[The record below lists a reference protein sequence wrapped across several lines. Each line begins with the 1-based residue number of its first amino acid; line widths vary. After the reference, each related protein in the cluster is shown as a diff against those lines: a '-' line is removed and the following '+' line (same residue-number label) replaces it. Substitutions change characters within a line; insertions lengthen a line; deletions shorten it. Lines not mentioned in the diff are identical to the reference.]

1 MAGKNFDISKFAST
15 IKPVP
20 DSDTAWI
27 ALGDIYLNPKNF
39 YPKPDQ
45 KALEDLA
52 ESIDANGILEPPTV
66 VRDGE
71 QFRLISGHSRIEA
84 VHLLEMKAPEDPR
97 WRKVLCRILPP
108 MTEDQELTAVIEAN
122 RQRVKPNWI
131 LAEEADRLTKAYIRR
146 KEAGEELPGR
156 TRDRVAEALQVNKTK
171 LANLSAIKNG
181 LKVPGI
187 IDAWKQQ
194 RIPEA
199 AALEIARMDLN
210 TQYRLLDWMI
220 DKGRSYTINEVRMF
234 RTVWGFCREKCPETA
249 SFCSN
254 AERMYN
260 VCYRGGAWNCSG
272 CYKSC
277 LKTDSCRAVCQYA
290 RKEESSKAGIAPPP
304 KKTPLNPAAKDP
316 RLDYNTQVPTFCK
329 RVRELRE
336 KTGLSRKEFA
346 ESIGEYPGTYSAW
359 ENASM
364 GGSGSIPKLALCLGT
379 TTDYLFGL
387 TDDPNPPSGKPD
399 GQLMI
404 CGWVPGGT
412 NPREPCYAAAILD
425 FGGGQPVLRKIVY
438 WDGAAWRFRPN
449 GETMSLLPV
458 VWMALPAYSKEGSND
473 TQ

>member
-1 MAGKNFDISKFAST
+1 MAGKNFDISTFAST

-39 YPKPDQ
+39 YPKPDP

-97 WRKVLCRILPP
+97 WSKVLCRILPP

-187 IDAWKQQ
+187 IEAWKQQ
-194 RIPEA
+194 SIPEA

-220 DKGRSYTINEVRMF
+220 EKGRSYTINEVRMF
-234 RTVWGFCREKCPETA
+234 RTVWSFCREKCPETA

-260 VCYRGGAWNCSG
+260 ACYRHGEWNCAG
-272 CYKSC
+272 CCKSC
-277 LKTDSCRAVCQYA
+277 LKADSCTAVCQYV
-290 RKEESSKAGIAPPP
+290 KKAEPEPEI
-304 KKTPLNPAAKDP
+304 KKNPAAKDP
-316 RLDYNTQVPTFCK
+316 RLAGDTMVSAFCS
-329 RVRELRE
+329 RVKDLRVQ
-336 KTGLSRKEFA
+336 TGLSRKEFA

-364 GGSGSIPKLALCLGT
+364 AGSCSIPKLALCLGT
-379 TTDYLFGL
+379 TTDYLYGL
-387 TDDPNPPSGKPD
+387 TDDPNPPASMPE
-399 GQLMI
+399 GQLAI
-404 CGWVPGGT
+404 CGWMPGGT
-412 NPREPCYAAAILD
+412 NPGPEPGWCVGMMPLAGMEPTPRSLW
-425 FGGGQPVLRKIVY
+425 
-438 WDGAAWRFRPN
+438 WDGTEWLFQPDGVDIRLQP
-449 GETMSLLPV
+449 L
-458 VWMALPAYSKEGSND
+458 VWMRLPEYEGGNE
-473 TQ
+473 

>member
-1 MAGKNFDISKFAST
+1 MTGKNFDISRFAST

-39 YPKPDQ
+39 YPKPDP

-84 VHLLEMKAPEDPR
+84 VHILQMKAPEDPR
-97 WRKVLCRILPP
+97 WSKVLCRILPP

-122 RQRVKPNWI
+122 RQRVKPSWI
-131 LAEEADRLTKAYIRR
+131 LAEEADRLTKTYIKR

-156 TRDRVAEALQVNKTK
+156 IRDRVAEAMQVNKTK

-187 IDAWKQQ
+187 IEAWKQQ

-199 AALEIARMDLN
+199 AALEIARMDLD

-220 DKGRSYTINEVRMF
+220 DKGRSYTIGEVKLFAR
-234 RTVWGFCREKCPETA
+234 VWAFCEKKCPETA
-249 SFCSN
+249 GFCPN
-254 AERMYN
+254 AEEIGQT
-260 VCYRGGAWNCSG
+260 CFWGGEWHCNG
-272 CYKSC
+272 CCKRC
-277 LKTDSCRAVCQYA
+277 LHISTCPAVCQYA
-290 RKEESSKAGIAPPP
+290 KKAEPEPEI
-304 KKTPLNPAAKDP
+304 KKNPAAKDP
-316 RLDYNTQVPTFCK
+316 RLNGDTMVSAFCS
-329 RVRELRE
+329 RVKELRLQ
-336 KTGLSRKEFA
+336 TGLSRKEFA
-346 ESIGEYPGTYSAW
+346 ESIGEYPNTYSAW

-364 GGSGSIPKLALCLGT
+364 AGSCSIPKLALCLGT

-387 TDDPNPPSGKPD
+387 TDDPKPPAAQPE
-399 GQLMI
+399 GQMVLA
-404 CGWVPGGT
+404 GWMPGGT
-412 NPREPCYAAAILD
+412 NPGAEPGWCLCLMSAYGDDPRPKAMWWNGHEWLFAPEGVSASLD
-425 FGGGQPVLRKIVY
+425 PVGWMRLPEHEKEE
-438 WDGAAWRFRPN
+438 A
-449 GETMSLLPV
+449 ETC
-458 VWMALPAYSKEGSND
+458 
-473 TQ
+473 

>member
-1 MAGKNFDISKFAST
+1 MSMAGKNFDISTFAST

-39 YPKPDQ
+39 YPKPDP

-97 WRKVLCRILPP
+97 WSKVLCRILPP

-187 IDAWKQQ
+187 IEAWKQQ
-194 RIPEA
+194 SIPEA

-220 DKGRSYTINEVRMF
+220 EKGRSYTINEVRMF
-234 RTVWGFCREKCPETA
+234 RTVWSFCREKCPETA

-260 VCYRGGAWNCSG
+260 ACYRHGEWNCAG
-272 CYKSC
+272 CCKSC
-277 LKTDSCRAVCQYA
+277 LKADSCTAVCQYV
-290 RKEESSKAGIAPPP
+290 KKAEPEPEI
-304 KKTPLNPAAKDP
+304 KKNPAAKDP
-316 RLDYNTQVPTFCK
+316 RLAGDTMVSAFCS
-329 RVRELRE
+329 RVKDLRVQ
-336 KTGLSRKEFA
+336 TGLSRKEFA

-364 GGSGSIPKLALCLGT
+364 AGSCSIPKLALCLGT
-379 TTDYLFGL
+379 TTDYLYGL
-387 TDDPNPPSGKPD
+387 TDDPNPPASMPE
-399 GQLMI
+399 GQLAI
-404 CGWVPGGT
+404 CGWMPGGT
-412 NPREPCYAAAILD
+412 NPGPEPGWCVGMMPLAGMEPTPRSLW
-425 FGGGQPVLRKIVY
+425 
-438 WDGAAWRFRPN
+438 WDGTEWLFQPDGVDIRLQP
-449 GETMSLLPV
+449 L
-458 VWMALPAYSKEGSND
+458 VWMRLPEYEGGNE
-473 TQ
+473 

>member
-1 MAGKNFDISKFAST
+1 MTGKNFDISKFAST

-39 YPKPDQ
+39 YPKPDP

-84 VHLLEMKAPEDPR
+84 VHLLQMKAPEDPR
-97 WRKVLCRILPP
+97 WNKVLSRILPP

-131 LAEEADRLTKAYIRR
+131 LAEEADRLTKAYTKR
-146 KEAGEELPGR
+146 KEAGEDLPGR
-156 TRDRVAEALQVNKTK
+156 IRDRVAEAMQVNKTK

-210 TQYRLLDWMI
+210 MQYRLLDWMI
-220 DKGRSYTINEVRMF
+220 EKGRSYTINEVRMF

-260 VCYRGGAWNCSG
+260 VCYRGGEWNCAG
-272 CYKSC
+272 CCKSC
-277 LKTDSCRAVCQYA
+277 LKADSCRAVCQYV
-290 RKEESSKAGIAPPP
+290 KKAEPEPEI
-304 KKTPLNPAAKDP
+304 KKNPAAKDP
-316 RLDYNTQVPTFCK
+316 RLAGDTMVSAFCS
-329 RVRELRE
+329 RVKDLRVQ
-336 KTGLSRKEFA
+336 TGLSRKEFA
-346 ESIGEYPGTYSAW
+346 ESIGEYPNTYSAW

-364 GGSGSIPKLALCLGT
+364 AGSCSIPKLALCLGT
-379 TTDYLFGL
+379 TTDYLYGL
-387 TDDPNPPSGKPD
+387 TDDPKMPAAMPE
-399 GQLMI
+399 GQLAI
-404 CGWVPGGT
+404 CGWMPGGT
-412 NPREPCYAAAILD
+412 NPGPEPGWCVGMMPLAGMEPTPRSLW
-425 FGGGQPVLRKIVY
+425 
-438 WDGAAWRFRPN
+438 WDGREWLFQPGGVDIRLQP
-449 GETMSLLPV
+449 L
-458 VWMALPAYSKEGSND
+458 VWMRLPEYEGGAQD
-473 TQ
+473 D

>member
-1 MAGKNFDISKFAST
+1 MSMAGKNFDISKFAST

-39 YPKPDQ
+39 YPKPDP

-66 VRDGE
+66 VRDGD

-97 WRKVLCRILPP
+97 WSKVLCRILPP

-131 LAEEADRLTKAYIRR
+131 LAEEADRLTKAYTKR
-146 KEAGEELPGR
+146 KEAGEALPGR
-156 TRDRVAEALQVNKTK
+156 IRDRVAEAMQVNKTK

-210 TQYRLLDWMI
+210 MQYRLLDWMI
-220 DKGRSYTINEVRMF
+220 EKGRSYTINEVRMF
-234 RTVWGFCREKCPETA
+234 RTVWSFCREKCPETA

-260 VCYRGGAWNCSG
+260 ACYRHGEWNCAG
-272 CYKSC
+272 CCKSC
-277 LKTDSCRAVCQYA
+277 LKADSCRAVCQYV
-290 RKEESSKAGIAPPP
+290 KKAEPEPEI
-304 KKTPLNPAAKDP
+304 KKNPAAKDP
-316 RLDYNTQVPTFCK
+316 RLAGDTMVSAFCS
-329 RVRELRE
+329 RVKDLRVQ
-336 KTGLSRKEFA
+336 TGLSRKEFA
-346 ESIGEYPGTYSAW
+346 ESIGEYPNTYSAW

-364 GGSGSIPKLALCLGT
+364 AGSCSIPKLALCLGT

-387 TDDPNPPSGKPD
+387 TDDPKMPAAMPE
-399 GQLMI
+399 GQLAI
-404 CGWVPGGT
+404 CGWMPGGT
-412 NPREPCYAAAILD
+412 NPGPEPGWCVGMMPLAGMEPTPRSLW
-425 FGGGQPVLRKIVY
+425 
-438 WDGAAWRFRPN
+438 WDGREWLFQPGGVDIRLQP
-449 GETMSLLPV
+449 L
-458 VWMALPAYSKEGSND
+458 VWMRLPEYEGGAQD
-473 TQ
+473 D

>member
-1 MAGKNFDISKFAST
+1 MAGKNFDISTFAST

-27 ALGDIYLNPKNF
+27 ALGDICLNPKNF
-39 YPKPDQ
+39 YPKQDP

-97 WRKVLCRILPP
+97 WSKVLCRILPP

-131 LAEEADRLTKAYIRR
+131 LAEEADRLTKAYIKR
-146 KEAGEELPGR
+146 KEAGEDLPGR
-156 TRDRVAEALQVNKTK
+156 IRDRVAEALQVNKTK

-234 RTVWGFCREKCPETA
+234 RTVWSFCREKCPETA

-260 VCYRGGAWNCSG
+260 ACYRHGEWNCAG
-272 CYKSC
+272 CCKSC
-277 LKTDSCRAVCQYA
+277 LKADSCTAVCQYV
-290 RKEESSKAGIAPPP
+290 KKAEPEPEI
-304 KKTPLNPAAKDP
+304 KKNPAAKDP
-316 RLDYNTQVPTFCK
+316 RLAGDTMVSAFCS
-329 RVRELRE
+329 RVKDLRVQ
-336 KTGLSRKEFA
+336 TGLSRKEFA
-346 ESIGEYPGTYSAW
+346 ESIGEYPNTYSAW

-364 GGSGSIPKLALCLGT
+364 AGSCSIPKLALCLGT

-387 TDDPNPPSGKPD
+387 TDDPNPPASIPE
-399 GQLMI
+399 GQLAI
-404 CGWVPGGT
+404 CGWMPGGT
-412 NPREPCYAAAILD
+412 NPGPEPGWCVGMMPLAGMEPTPRSLW
-425 FGGGQPVLRKIVY
+425 
-438 WDGAAWRFRPN
+438 WDGREWLFQPDGVDIRLQP
-449 GETMSLLPV
+449 L
-458 VWMALPAYSKEGSND
+458 VWMRLPEYEGGNE
-473 TQ
+473 

>member
-27 ALGDIYLNPKNF
+27 ALEDIYQNPKNF
-39 YPKPDQ
+39 YPKPDP
-45 KALEDLA
+45 KAMEELM

-71 QFRLISGHSRIEA
+71 KFRLISGHSRIEA
-84 VHLLEMKAPEDPR
+84 VHLLELKAPEDPR
-97 WRKVLCRILPP
+97 WSKVLCRVLPP
-108 MTEDQELTAVIEAN
+108 MTEDQELAAVIEAN

-131 LAEEADRLTKAYIRR
+131 LAEEADRLTKAYIKR

-156 TRDRVAEALQVNKTK
+156 IRDRVAEAMQVNKTK

-187 IDAWKQQ
+187 IEKWK
-194 RIPEA
+194 REEIPEA

-234 RTVWGFCREKCPETA
+234 KTVWSFCREKCPETA
-249 SFCSN
+249 GFCPN

-260 VCYRGGAWNCSG
+260 ACYRGGEWKCNG
-272 CYKSC
+272 CCKSC
-277 LKTDSCRAVCQYA
+277 LKADSCTAVCQYA
-290 RKEESSKAGIAPPP
+290 RKAEYGVGIAPPP
-304 KKTPLNPAAKDP
+304 EKKTLNPAAKDP
-316 RLDYNTQVPTFCK
+316 RLDYRTQVPTFCQ
-329 RVRELRE
+329 RVRALRE
-336 KTGLSRKEFA
+336 QTGLSRKEFA

-387 TDDPNPPSGKPD
+387 TDDPKPPAALPQ
-399 GQLMI
+399 GQLSI
-404 CGWVPGGT
+404 CGWMPGGT
-412 NPREPCYAAAILD
+412 NPGAEPGWCVCLMSAYGDDPRPKAMWWNGHEWLFAPEGVSASLD
-425 FGGGQPVLRKIVY
+425 PVGWMRLPEYEKE
-438 WDGAAWRFRPN
+438 DA
-449 GETMSLLPV
+449 ETC
-458 VWMALPAYSKEGSND
+458 
-473 TQ
+473 

>member
-1 MAGKNFDISKFAST
+1 MTGKNFDISRFAST

-39 YPKPDQ
+39 YPKPDP

-97 WRKVLCRILPP
+97 WSKVLCRILPP

-220 DKGRSYTINEVRMF
+220 EKGRSYTINEVRMF
-234 RTVWGFCREKCPETA
+234 RTVWSFCREKCPETA

-260 VCYRGGAWNCSG
+260 ACYRHGEWNCAG
-272 CYKSC
+272 CCKSC
-277 LKTDSCRAVCQYA
+277 LKADSCRAVCQYV
-290 RKEESSKAGIAPPP
+290 KKAEPEPEI
-304 KKTPLNPAAKDP
+304 KKNPAAKDP
-316 RLDYNTQVPTFCK
+316 RLAGDTMVSAFCS
-329 RVRELRE
+329 RVKDLRVQ
-336 KTGLSRKEFA
+336 TGLSRKEFA

-364 GGSGSIPKLALCLGT
+364 AGSCSIPKLALCLGT

-387 TDDPNPPSGKPD
+387 TDDPKMPAAMPE
-399 GQLMI
+399 GQLAI
-404 CGWVPGGT
+404 CGWMPGGT
-412 NPREPCYAAAILD
+412 NPGPEPGWCVGMMPLAGMEPTPRSLW
-425 FGGGQPVLRKIVY
+425 
-438 WDGAAWRFRPN
+438 WDGREWLFQPGGVDIRLQP
-449 GETMSLLPV
+449 L
-458 VWMALPAYSKEGSND
+458 VWMRLPEYEGGAQD
-473 TQ
+473 D

>member
-1 MAGKNFDISKFAST
+1 MSMTGKNFDISKFAST

-39 YPKPDQ
+39 YPKPDP

-84 VHLLEMKAPEDPR
+84 VHLLEMKSPEDPR
-97 WRKVLCRILPP
+97 WSKVLCRILPP

-146 KEAGEELPGR
+146 KESGEELPGR

-181 LKVPGI
+181 LKVPEI

-210 TQYRLLDWMI
+210 MQYRLLDWMI
-220 DKGRSYTINEVRMF
+220 EKGRSYTINEVRMF
-234 RTVWGFCREKCPETA
+234 RTVWSFCREKCPETA

-254 AERMYN
+254 AERMCN
-260 VCYRGGAWNCSG
+260 ACYRHGEWNCAG
-272 CYKSC
+272 CCKSC
-277 LKTDSCRAVCQYA
+277 LKADSCRAVCQYV
-290 RKEESSKAGIAPPP
+290 KKAEPEPEI
-304 KKTPLNPAAKDP
+304 KKNPAAKDP
-316 RLDYNTQVPTFCK
+316 RLDYRTQTPTFCK

-346 ESIGEYPGTYSAW
+346 ESIGEYPNTYSAW

-364 GGSGSIPKLALCLGT
+364 AGSCSIPKLALCLGT

-387 TDDPNPPSGKPD
+387 TDDPNPPASMPE
-399 GQLMI
+399 GQLAI
-404 CGWVPGGT
+404 CGWMPGGT
-412 NPREPCYAAAILD
+412 NPGPEPGWCVGMMPLAGMEPTPRSLW
-425 FGGGQPVLRKIVY
+425 
-438 WDGAAWRFRPN
+438 WDGREWLFQPGGVDIRLQP
-449 GETMSLLPV
+449 L
-458 VWMALPAYSKEGSND
+458 VWMRLPEYEGGAQD
-473 TQ
+473 D

>member
-1 MAGKNFDISKFAST
+1 MSMTGKNFDISRFAST

-39 YPKPDQ
+39 YPKPDP

-66 VRDGE
+66 VRDGD

-97 WRKVLCRILPP
+97 WSKVLCRILPP

-122 RQRVKPNWI
+122 RQRVKPSWI

-220 DKGRSYTINEVRMF
+220 EKGRSYTINEVRMF
-234 RTVWGFCREKCPETA
+234 KTVWSACRERCPETA
-249 SFCSN
+249 GFCPN

-260 VCYRGGAWNCSG
+260 VCYRHGEWNCAG
-272 CYKSC
+272 CCKSC
-277 LKTDSCRAVCQYA
+277 LKADSCRAVCQYV
-290 RKEESSKAGIAPPP
+290 KKAEPEPEI
-304 KKTPLNPAAKDP
+304 KKNPAAKDP
-316 RLDYNTQVPTFCK
+316 RLAGDTMVSAFCS
-329 RVRELRE
+329 RVKDLRVQ
-336 KTGLSRKEFA
+336 TGLSRKEFA
-346 ESIGEYPGTYSAW
+346 ESIGEYPNTYSAW

-364 GGSGSIPKLALCLGT
+364 AGSCSIPKLALCLGT

-387 TDDPNPPSGKPD
+387 TDDQNPPASMPE
-399 GQLMI
+399 GQLAI
-404 CGWVPGGT
+404 CGWMPGGT
-412 NPREPCYAAAILD
+412 NPGPEPGWCVGMMPLAGMEPTPRSLW
-425 FGGGQPVLRKIVY
+425 
-438 WDGAAWRFRPN
+438 WDGREWLFQPDGVDIRLQP
-449 GETMSLLPV
+449 L
-458 VWMALPAYSKEGSND
+458 VWMRLPEYEGGAQD
-473 TQ
+473 D

>member
-1 MAGKNFDISKFAST
+1 MSMTGKNFDISKFAST

-39 YPKPDQ
+39 YPKPDP

-66 VRDGE
+66 VRDGD

-97 WRKVLCRILPP
+97 WSKVLCRILPP

-131 LAEEADRLTKAYIRR
+131 LAEEADRLTKAYTKR
-146 KEAGEELPGR
+146 KEAGEALPGR
-156 TRDRVAEALQVNKTK
+156 IRDRVAEAMQVNKTK

-187 IDAWKQQ
+187 IEAWKQQ

-210 TQYRLLDWMI
+210 MQYRLLDWMI
-220 DKGRSYTINEVRMF
+220 EKGRSYTINEVRMF
-234 RTVWGFCREKCPETA
+234 RTVWSFCREKCPETA
-249 SFCSN
+249 GFCPN

-260 VCYRGGAWNCSG
+260 ACYRHGEWNCAG
-272 CYKSC
+272 CCKSC
-277 LKTDSCRAVCQYA
+277 LKADSCRAVCQYV
-290 RKEESSKAGIAPPP
+290 KKAEPEPEI
-304 KKTPLNPAAKDP
+304 KKNPAAKDP
-316 RLDYNTQVPTFCK
+316 RLAGDTMVSAFCS
-329 RVRELRE
+329 RVKDLRVQ
-336 KTGLSRKEFA
+336 TGLSRKEFA
-346 ESIGEYPGTYSAW
+346 ESIGEYPNTYSAW

-364 GGSGSIPKLALCLGT
+364 AGSCSIPKLALCLGT
-379 TTDYLFGL
+379 TTDYLYGL
-387 TDDPNPPSGKPD
+387 TDDPNPPQAAQPE
-399 GQLMI
+399 GQMMI
-404 CGWVPGGT
+404 CGWMPGGT
-412 NPREPCYAAAILD
+412 NPGPEPGWCVAMMPLAGMEPTPRSLW
-425 FGGGQPVLRKIVY
+425 
-438 WDGAAWRFRPN
+438 WDGREWLFQPGGVDIRLQP
-449 GETMSLLPV
+449 L
-458 VWMALPAYSKEGSND
+458 VWMRLPEYEGGNE
-473 TQ
+473 

>member
-1 MAGKNFDISKFAST
+1 MAGKNFSVEKYMST
-15 IKPVP
+15 MQPVP

-27 ALGDIYLNPKNF
+27 VLGDIYLNPKNF
-39 YPKPDQ
+39 YPKPDP

-97 WRKVLCRILPP
+97 WSKVLCRILPP

-122 RQRVKPNWI
+122 RQRVKPSWI

-210 TQYRLLDWMI
+210 MQYRLLDWMI
-220 DKGRSYTINEVRMF
+220 EKGRSYTINEVRMF

-249 SFCSN
+249 GFCPN

-260 VCYRGGAWNCSG
+260 VCYRGGEWNCNG
-272 CYKSC
+272 CCKRC
-277 LKTDSCRAVCQYA
+277 LKADSCTAVCRYA
-290 RKEESSKAGIAPPP
+290 RKEEYGAGIAPPP
-304 KKTPLNPAAKDP
+304 EKKPLNPAAKDP
-316 RLDYNTQVPTFCK
+316 RLDYRTQTPTFCK

-359 ENASM
+359 ENSSM
-364 GGSGSIPKLALCLGT
+364 GGSGSIPKLALCLST

-387 TDDPNPPSGKPD
+387 TDDPKPPAAQPE

-404 CGWVPGGT
+404 SGWMPGGT
-412 NPREPCYAAAILD
+412 NPRNPCYAAVILD
-425 FGGGQPVLRKIVY
+425 FGDDQPTMRKIVY

-449 GETMSLLPV
+449 GETMSLLPA
-458 VWMALPAYSKEGSND
+458 VWMALPEYSKEVFHD
-473 TQ
+473 EK

>member
-1 MAGKNFDISKFAST
+1 MAGKNFDISTFAST

-27 ALGDIYLNPKNF
+27 ALGDICLNPKNF
-39 YPKPDQ
+39 YPKPDP

-97 WRKVLCRILPP
+97 WSKVLCRILPP

-131 LAEEADRLTKAYIRR
+131 LAEEADRLTKAYIKR
-146 KEAGEELPGR
+146 KEAGEDLPGR
-156 TRDRVAEALQVNKTK
+156 IRDRVAEALQVNKTK

-210 TQYRLLDWMI
+210 MQYRLLDWMI
-220 DKGRSYTINEVRMF
+220 EKGRSYTINEVRMF
-234 RTVWGFCREKCPETA
+234 RTVWSFCREKCPETA

-260 VCYRGGAWNCSG
+260 ACYRHGEWNCAG
-272 CYKSC
+272 CCKSC
-277 LKTDSCRAVCQYA
+277 LKADSCTAVCQYV
-290 RKEESSKAGIAPPP
+290 
-304 KKTPLNPAAKDP
+304 KKTEPEPEIKKNPAAKDP
-316 RLDYNTQVPTFCK
+316 RLAGDTMVSAFCS
-329 RVRELRE
+329 RVKDLRVQ
-336 KTGLSRKEFA
+336 TGLSRKEFA
-346 ESIGEYPGTYSAW
+346 ESIGEYPNTYSAW

-364 GGSGSIPKLALCLGT
+364 AGSCSIPKLALCLGT

-387 TDDPNPPSGKPD
+387 TDDPNPPASMPE
-399 GQLMI
+399 GQLAI
-404 CGWVPGGT
+404 CGWMPGGT
-412 NPREPCYAAAILD
+412 NPGPEPSWCVGMMPLAGMEPTPRSLW
-425 FGGGQPVLRKIVY
+425 
-438 WDGAAWRFRPN
+438 WDGREWLFQPGGVDIRLQP
-449 GETMSLLPV
+449 L
-458 VWMALPAYSKEGSND
+458 VWMRLPEYEGGAQD
-473 TQ
+473 D

>member
-1 MAGKNFDISKFAST
+1 MAGKNFDISRFAST

-39 YPKPDQ
+39 YPKPDP

-66 VRDGE
+66 VRDGD

-84 VHLLEMKAPEDPR
+84 VHLLQMKAPEDQR
-97 WRKVLCRILPP
+97 WSKVLCRILPP

-156 TRDRVAEALQVNKTK
+156 TRDRVAEAMQVNKTK

-187 IDAWKQQ
+187 IEKWK
-194 RIPEA
+194 REEIPEA

-210 TQYRLLDWMI
+210 MQYRLLDWMI
-220 DKGRSYTINEVRMF
+220 EKGRSYTINEVRMF
-234 RTVWGFCREKCPETA
+234 RTVWSFCREKCPETA

-260 VCYRGGAWNCSG
+260 ACYRHGEWNCAG
-272 CYKSC
+272 CCKSC
-277 LKTDSCRAVCQYA
+277 LKADSCTAVCQYV
-290 RKEESSKAGIAPPP
+290 KKAEPEPEI
-304 KKTPLNPAAKDP
+304 KKNPAAKDP
-316 RLDYNTQVPTFCK
+316 RLAGDTMVSAFCS
-329 RVRELRE
+329 RVKDLRVQ
-336 KTGLSRKEFA
+336 TGLSRKEFA
-346 ESIGEYPGTYSAW
+346 ESIGEYPNTYSAW

-364 GGSGSIPKLALCLGT
+364 AGSCSIPKLALCLGT

-387 TDDPNPPSGKPD
+387 TDDPNPPASIPE
-399 GQLMI
+399 GQLAI
-404 CGWVPGGT
+404 CGWMPGGT
-412 NPREPCYAAAILD
+412 NPGPEPGWCVGMMPLAGMEPTPRSLW
-425 FGGGQPVLRKIVY
+425 
-438 WDGAAWRFRPN
+438 WDGREWLFQPDGVDIRLQP
-449 GETMSLLPV
+449 L
-458 VWMALPAYSKEGSND
+458 VWMRLPEYEGGNE
-473 TQ
+473 

>member
-1 MAGKNFDISKFAST
+1 MTGKNFDISRFAST

-66 VRDGE
+66 VRDGD

-97 WRKVLCRILPP
+97 WSKVLCRILPP

-156 TRDRVAEALQVNKTK
+156 TRDRVAEALQVKKTK

-220 DKGRSYTINEVRMF
+220 EKGRSYTINEVRMF
-234 RTVWGFCREKCPETA
+234 RTVWSFCREKCPETA

-260 VCYRGGAWNCSG
+260 ACYRHGEWNCAG
-272 CYKSC
+272 CCKSC
-277 LKTDSCRAVCQYA
+277 LKADSCMAVCQYV
-290 RKEESSKAGIAPPP
+290 KKAEPEPEI
-304 KKTPLNPAAKDP
+304 KKNPAAKDP
-316 RLDYNTQVPTFCK
+316 RLDGDTMVSAFCS
-329 RVRELRE
+329 RVKDLRVQ
-336 KTGLSRKEFA
+336 TGLSRKEFA
-346 ESIGEYPGTYSAW
+346 ESIGEYPNTYSAW

-364 GGSGSIPKLALCLGT
+364 AGSCSIPKLALCLGT
-379 TTDYLFGL
+379 TTDYLYGL
-387 TDDPNPPSGKPD
+387 TDDPKMPAAMPE
-399 GQLMI
+399 GQLAI
-404 CGWVPGGT
+404 CGWMPGGT
-412 NPREPCYAAAILD
+412 NPGPEPGWCVGMMPLAGMEPTPRSLW
-425 FGGGQPVLRKIVY
+425 
-438 WDGAAWRFRPN
+438 WDGTEWLFQPDGVDIRLQP
-449 GETMSLLPV
+449 L
-458 VWMALPAYSKEGSND
+458 VWMRLPEYEGGNE
-473 TQ
+473 

>member
-1 MAGKNFDISKFAST
+1 MSMAGKNFDISTFAST

-39 YPKPDQ
+39 YPKPDP
-45 KALEDLA
+45 KVLEDLA

-97 WRKVLCRILPP
+97 WSKVLCRILPP

-187 IDAWKQQ
+187 IEAWKQQ
-194 RIPEA
+194 SIPEA

-220 DKGRSYTINEVRMF
+220 EKGRSYTINEVRMF
-234 RTVWGFCREKCPETA
+234 RTVWSFCREKCPETA

-260 VCYRGGAWNCSG
+260 ACYRHGEWNCAG
-272 CYKSC
+272 CCKSC
-277 LKTDSCRAVCQYA
+277 LKADSCTAVCQYV
-290 RKEESSKAGIAPPP
+290 KKAEPEPEI
-304 KKTPLNPAAKDP
+304 KKNPAAKDP
-316 RLDYNTQVPTFCK
+316 RLAGDTMVSAFCS
-329 RVRELRE
+329 RVKDLRVQ
-336 KTGLSRKEFA
+336 TGLSRKEFA

-364 GGSGSIPKLALCLGT
+364 AGSCSIPKLALCLGT
-379 TTDYLFGL
+379 TTDYLYGL
-387 TDDPNPPSGKPD
+387 TDDPNPPASMPE
-399 GQLMI
+399 GQLAI
-404 CGWVPGGT
+404 CGWMPGGT
-412 NPREPCYAAAILD
+412 NPGPEPGWCVGMMPLAGMEPTPRSLW
-425 FGGGQPVLRKIVY
+425 
-438 WDGAAWRFRPN
+438 WDGTEWLFQPDGVDIRLQP
-449 GETMSLLPV
+449 L
-458 VWMALPAYSKEGSND
+458 VWMRLPEYEGGNE
-473 TQ
+473 

>member
-1 MAGKNFDISKFAST
+1 MSMTGKNFDISKFAST

-39 YPKPDQ
+39 YPKPDP

-66 VRDGE
+66 VRDGD

-97 WRKVLCRILPP
+97 WSKVLCRILPP

-146 KEAGEELPGR
+146 KEAGEDLPGR
-156 TRDRVAEALQVNKTK
+156 IRDRVAEAMQVNKTK

-220 DKGRSYTINEVRMF
+220 EKGRSYTINEVRMF
-234 RTVWGFCREKCPETA
+234 RTVWSFCREKCPETA

-260 VCYRGGAWNCSG
+260 VCYRHGEWNCAG
-272 CYKSC
+272 CCKSC
-277 LKTDSCRAVCQYA
+277 LKADSCTAVCRYVK
-290 RKEESSKAGIAPPP
+290 KEEPEPEI
-304 KKTPLNPAAKDP
+304 KKNPAVKDP
-316 RLDYNTQVPTFCK
+316 RLDCDTMVSAFCS
-329 RVRELRE
+329 RVKDLRVQ
-336 KTGLSRKEFA
+336 TGLSRKEFA
-346 ESIGEYPGTYSAW
+346 ESIGEYPSTYSAW

-364 GGSGSIPKLALCLGT
+364 GGSASIPKLALCLGT

-387 TDDPNPPSGKPD
+387 TDDPNPPAPMPK
-399 GQLMI
+399 GQLVI
-404 CGWVPGGT
+404 CGWMPGGT
-412 NPREPCYAAAILD
+412 NPGPEPGWCVGMMPLAGMEPTPRSLW
-425 FGGGQPVLRKIVY
+425 
-438 WDGAAWRFRPN
+438 WDGTEWLFQPDGVDIRLQP
-449 GETMSLLPV
+449 L
-458 VWMALPAYSKEGSND
+458 VWMRLPEYEGGNE
-473 TQ
+473 

>member
-1 MAGKNFDISKFAST
+1 MAGKNFDISRFAST

-39 YPKPDQ
+39 YPKPDP

-52 ESIDANGILEPPTV
+52 EPIDANGILEPPTV
-66 VRDGE
+66 IRDGE

-97 WRKVLCRILPP
+97 WSKVLCRILPP

-131 LAEEADRLTKAYIRR
+131 LAEEADRLTKAYTKR

-156 TRDRVAEALQVNKTK
+156 IRDRVAEALQVNKTK

-187 IDAWKQQ
+187 IEAWKQQ

-234 RTVWGFCREKCPETA
+234 RTVWSCCREKCPETA
-249 SFCSN
+249 GFCPN

-260 VCYRGGAWNCSG
+260 VCYRGGAWNCAG
-272 CYKSC
+272 CCKSC
-277 LKTDSCRAVCQYA
+277 LKADSCPAVCKYA
-290 RKEESSKAGIAPPP
+290 RKDASSKAGIAAPPE
-304 KKTPLNPAAKDP
+304 KKPLNPATKDP
-316 RLDYNTQVPTFCK
+316 RLDYRTQTPTFCK
-329 RVRELRE
+329 RVRELRA

-364 GGSGSIPKLALCLGT
+364 AGSGSVPKLALCLGT

-387 TDDPNPPSGKPD
+387 TDDPKPPAAQPE
-399 GQLMI
+399 GQLI
-404 CGWVPGGT
+404 ISGWMPGGT

-425 FGGGQPVLRKIVY
+425 FGGDQPVLRKIVY

-449 GETMSLLPV
+449 GETMSLLPA
-458 VWMALPAYSKEGSND
+458 VWMALPDYSKEVPND
-473 TQ
+473 TK

>member
-1 MAGKNFDISKFAST
+1 MSMAGKNFDISTFAST

-39 YPKPDQ
+39 YPKPDP

-97 WRKVLCRILPP
+97 WSKVLCRILPP

-187 IDAWKQQ
+187 IEAWKQQ
-194 RIPEA
+194 SIPEA

-210 TQYRLLDWMI
+210 MQYRLLDWMI
-220 DKGRSYTINEVRMF
+220 EKGRSYTINEVRMF
-234 RTVWGFCREKCPETA
+234 RTVWSFCREKCPETA

-260 VCYRGGAWNCSG
+260 ACYRHGEWNCAG
-272 CYKSC
+272 CCKSC
-277 LKTDSCRAVCQYA
+277 LKADSCTAVCQYV
-290 RKEESSKAGIAPPP
+290 KKAEPEPEI
-304 KKTPLNPAAKDP
+304 KKNPAAKDP
-316 RLDYNTQVPTFCK
+316 RLAGDTMVSAFCS
-329 RVRELRE
+329 RVKDLRVQ
-336 KTGLSRKEFA
+336 TGLSRKEFA

-364 GGSGSIPKLALCLGT
+364 AGSCSIPKLALCLGT
-379 TTDYLFGL
+379 TTDYLYGL
-387 TDDPNPPSGKPD
+387 TDDPNPPASMPE
-399 GQLMI
+399 GQLAI
-404 CGWVPGGT
+404 CGWMPGGT
-412 NPREPCYAAAILD
+412 NPGPEPGWCVGMMPLAGMEPTPRSLW
-425 FGGGQPVLRKIVY
+425 
-438 WDGAAWRFRPN
+438 WDGTEWLFQPDGVDIRLQP
-449 GETMSLLPV
+449 L
-458 VWMALPAYSKEGSND
+458 VWMRLPEYEGGNE
-473 TQ
+473 

>member
-1 MAGKNFDISKFAST
+1 MAFDISKFAST

-27 ALGDIYLNPKNF
+27 ALDDIYLNPKNF
-39 YPKPDQ
+39 YPKPDP

-66 VRDGE
+66 IRDGE

-97 WRKVLCRILPP
+97 WSKVLCRILPP
-108 MTEDQELTAVIEAN
+108 MTDDQELTAVIEAN

-131 LAEEADRLTKAYIRR
+131 LAEEADRLTKAYIKR
-146 KEAGEELPGR
+146 KEAGEDLPGR
-156 TRDRVAEALQVNKTK
+156 IRDRVAEALQVNKTK

-220 DKGRSYTINEVRMF
+220 DKGRSYTINEVRKF
-234 RTVWGFCREKCPETA
+234 NTIWTFCKHKCPETA
-249 SFCSN
+249 GLCPN
-254 AERMYN
+254 AEQMYN
-260 VCYRGGAWNCSG
+260 AHYRGGNFYCAG
-272 CYKSC
+272 CCKSC
-277 LKTDSCRAVCQYA
+277 LKADGCTAVCRYA
-290 RKEESSKAGIAPPP
+290 RKEEYGAGIASPPE
-304 KKTPLNPAAKDP
+304 KKPLNPAAKDP
-316 RLDYNTQVPTFCK
+316 RLDYRTQVPTFCK

-387 TDDPNPPSGKPD
+387 TDDPKPPAAQPD

-404 CGWVPGGT
+404 SGWMPGGT

-449 GETMSLLPV
+449 GETMSLLPA
-458 VWMALPAYSKEGSND
+458 VWMALPDYSKEVPND
-473 TQ
+473 TK

>member
-1 MAGKNFDISKFAST
+1 MSMTGKNFDISRFAST

-27 ALGDIYLNPKNF
+27 SLVDIYLNPKNF
-39 YPKPDQ
+39 YPKPDP

-84 VHLLEMKAPEDPR
+84 VHLLQMKAPEDPR
-97 WRKVLCRILPP
+97 WSKVLCRILPP

-156 TRDRVAEALQVNKTK
+156 TRDRVAEAMQVNKTK

-187 IDAWKQQ
+187 IEAWKQQ

-220 DKGRSYTINEVRMF
+220 DKGRSYTIGEVRLF
-234 RTVWGFCREKCPETA
+234 ARVWAFCEKKCPETA
-249 SFCSN
+249 GFCPN
-254 AERMYN
+254 AEEMGQT
-260 VCYRGGAWNCSG
+260 CFWGGEWHCNG
-272 CYKSC
+272 CCKRC
-277 LKTDSCRAVCQYA
+277 LHVSTCPAVCQYVK
-290 RKEESSKAGIAPPP
+290 KEEPEPEI
-304 KKTPLNPAAKDP
+304 KKNPAVKDP
-316 RLDYNTQVPTFCK
+316 RLDGGTMVSAFCS
-329 RVRELRE
+329 RVKDLRVQ
-336 KTGLSRKEFA
+336 TGLSRKEFA
-346 ESIGEYPGTYSAW
+346 DSIGEYPGTYSAW

-364 GGSGSIPKLALCLGT
+364 AGSCSIPKLALCLGT

-387 TDDPNPPSGKPD
+387 TDDPKPPQAAQPE
-399 GQLMI
+399 GQLAI
-404 CGWVPGGT
+404 CGWMPGGT
-412 NPREPCYAAAILD
+412 NPGPEPGWCVGMMPLAGMEPTPRSLW
-425 FGGGQPVLRKIVY
+425 
-438 WDGAAWRFRPN
+438 WDGREWLFQPGGVDIRLQP
-449 GETMSLLPV
+449 L
-458 VWMALPAYSKEGSND
+458 VWMRLPEYEGGNE
-473 TQ
+473 

>member
-1 MAGKNFDISKFAST
+1 MTGKNFDISKFAST

-39 YPKPDQ
+39 YPKPDP

-66 VRDGE
+66 VRDGD

-97 WRKVLCRILPP
+97 WSKVLCRILPP

-156 TRDRVAEALQVNKTK
+156 TRDRVAEAMQVNKTK

-220 DKGRSYTINEVRMF
+220 EKGRSYTINEVRMF
-234 RTVWGFCREKCPETA
+234 RTVWSFCREKCPETA

-260 VCYRGGAWNCSG
+260 VCYRHGEWNCAG
-272 CYKSC
+272 CCKSC
-277 LKTDSCRAVCQYA
+277 LKADSCTAVCRYVK
-290 RKEESSKAGIAPPP
+290 KEEPEPEI
-304 KKTPLNPAAKDP
+304 KKNPAVKDP
-316 RLDYNTQVPTFCK
+316 RLDCDTMVSAFCS
-329 RVRELRE
+329 RVKDLRVQ
-336 KTGLSRKEFA
+336 TGLSRKEFA
-346 ESIGEYPGTYSAW
+346 ESIGEYPSTYSAW

-364 GGSGSIPKLALCLGT
+364 GGSASIPKLALCLGT

-387 TDDPNPPSGKPD
+387 TDDPNPPAPMPK
-399 GQLMI
+399 GQLVI
-404 CGWVPGGT
+404 CGWMPGGT
-412 NPREPCYAAAILD
+412 NPGPEPGWCVGMMPLAGMEPTPRSLW
-425 FGGGQPVLRKIVY
+425 
-438 WDGAAWRFRPN
+438 WDGTEWLFQPDGVDIRLQP
-449 GETMSLLPV
+449 L
-458 VWMALPAYSKEGSND
+458 VWMRLPEYEGGNE
-473 TQ
+473 

>member
-1 MAGKNFDISKFAST
+1 MTGKNFDISKFAST

-39 YPKPDQ
+39 YPKPDP

-84 VHLLEMKAPEDPR
+84 VHLLQMKAPEDPR
-97 WRKVLCRILPP
+97 WSKVLCRILPP

-122 RQRVKPNWI
+122 RQRVKPSWI

-187 IDAWKQQ
+187 IEAWKQQ

-220 DKGRSYTINEVRMF
+220 DKGRSYTIGEVKLFAR
-234 RTVWGFCREKCPETA
+234 VWEFCEKKCPETA
-249 SFCSN
+249 GFCPN
-254 AERMYN
+254 AEKIGKT
-260 VCYRGGAWNCSG
+260 CFWGGEWHCNG
-272 CYKSC
+272 CCKRC
-277 LKTDSCRAVCQYA
+277 LHVSTCPAVCQYA
-290 RKEESSKAGIAPPP
+290 KKAEPEQEI
-304 KKTPLNPAAKDP
+304 KKNPSIKDP
-316 RLDYNTQVPTFCK
+316 RLAGDTMVSAFCS
-329 RVRELRE
+329 RVKDLRVQ
-336 KTGLSRKEFA
+336 TGLSRKEFA
-346 ESIGEYPGTYSAW
+346 ESIGEYPNTYSAW

-364 GGSGSIPKLALCLGT
+364 AGSCSIPKLALCLGT
-379 TTDYLFGL
+379 TTDYLYGL
-387 TDDPNPPSGKPD
+387 TDDPKPPQATQPE
-399 GQLMI
+399 GQMVLA
-404 CGWVPGGT
+404 GWMPGGT
-412 NPREPCYAAAILD
+412 NPGPEPGWCVCMMALD
-425 FGGGQPVLRKIVY
+425 YLMKFPKSLW
-438 WDGAAWRFRPN
+438 WDGYVWKFSPDGTYIDAKPVAWMRLPEYEG
-449 GETMSLLPV
+449 GEQ
-458 VWMALPAYSKEGSND
+458 D
-473 TQ
+473 D

>member
-27 ALGDIYLNPKNF
+27 TLGDIYLNPKNF
-39 YPKPDQ
+39 YPKPDP

-97 WRKVLCRILPP
+97 WSKVLCRILPP

-187 IDAWKQQ
+187 IEAWKQQ

-234 RTVWGFCREKCPETA
+234 RTVWSACREKCPETA

-260 VCYRGGAWNCSG
+260 VCYRHGEWNCNG
-272 CYKSC
+272 CCKSC
-277 LKTDSCRAVCQYA
+277 LKAESCLAVCKYA
-290 RKEESSKAGIAPPP
+290 KKAEPEPEI
-304 KKTPLNPAAKDP
+304 KKNPAAKDP
-316 RLDYNTQVPTFCK
+316 RLAGDTMVSAFCS
-329 RVRELRE
+329 RVKDLRVQ
-336 KTGLSRKEFA
+336 TGLSRKEFA

-364 GGSGSIPKLALCLGT
+364 AGSCSVPKLALCLGT
-379 TTDYLFGL
+379 TTDYLYGL
-387 TDDPNPPSGKPD
+387 TDDPNPPQAAQPE
-399 GQLMI
+399 GQMVLA
-404 CGWVPGGT
+404 GWMPGGT
-412 NPREPCYAAAILD
+412 NPGPEPGWCVCMMALD
-425 FGGGQPVLRKIVY
+425 YLMKFPKSLW
-438 WDGAAWRFRPN
+438 WDGYVWKFSPDGTYIDAKPVAWMRLPEYEG
-449 GETMSLLPV
+449 GEQ
-458 VWMALPAYSKEGSND
+458 D
-473 TQ
+473 D

>member
-1 MAGKNFDISKFAST
+1 MSMTGKNFDISKFAST

-39 YPKPDQ
+39 YPKPDP

-52 ESIDANGILEPPTV
+52 ESIEANGILEPPTV

-84 VHLLEMKAPEDPR
+84 VHLLQMKAPEDPR
-97 WRKVLCRILPP
+97 GSKVLCRILPP

-131 LAEEADRLTKAYIRR
+131 LAEEADRLTKAYTKR
-146 KEAGEELPGR
+146 KEAGEDLPGR
-156 TRDRVAEALQVNKTK
+156 IRDRVAEALQVNKTK

-210 TQYRLLDWMI
+210 MQYRLLDWMI
-220 DKGRSYTINEVRMF
+220 EKGRSYTINEVRMF
-234 RTVWGFCREKCPETA
+234 RTVWGFCRERCPETA
-249 SFCSN
+249 GFCPN

-260 VCYRGGAWNCSG
+260 VCYRGGEWNCNG
-272 CYKSC
+272 CCKSC
-277 LKTDSCRAVCQYA
+277 LKADSCTAVCQYV
-290 RKEESSKAGIAPPP
+290 KKAEPEPEI
-304 KKTPLNPAAKDP
+304 KKNPATKDP
-316 RLDYNTQVPTFCK
+316 RLAGDTMVSAFCS
-329 RVRELRE
+329 RVKDLRVQ
-336 KTGLSRKEFA
+336 TGLSRKEFA
-346 ESIGEYPGTYSAW
+346 ESIGEYPNTYSAW

-364 GGSGSIPKLALCLGT
+364 AGSGSIPKLALCLGT

-387 TDDPNPPSGKPD
+387 TDDPNPPASMPE
-399 GQLMI
+399 GQLAI
-404 CGWVPGGT
+404 CGWMPGGT
-412 NPREPCYAAAILD
+412 NPGPEPGWCVGMMPLAGMEPTPRSLWWSGTEWL
-425 FGGGQPVLRKIVY
+425 FQPGGVDIRLQPL
-438 WDGAAWRFRPN
+438 
-449 GETMSLLPV
+449 
-458 VWMALPAYSKEGSND
+458 VWMRLPEYEGGNE
-473 TQ
+473 

>member
-1 MAGKNFDISKFAST
+1 MAGKNFSVEKYMST
-15 IKPVP
+15 MQPVP

-45 KALEDLA
+45 KALEDLM

-71 QFRLISGHSRIEA
+71 QFRLISGHSRMEA
-84 VHLLEMKAPEDPR
+84 VHLLQMKAPEDPR
-97 WRKVLCRILPP
+97 WSKVLCRILPP

-122 RQRVKPNWI
+122 RQRIKPSWI
-131 LAEEADRLTKAYIRR
+131 LAEEAERLTKAYTKR
-146 KEAGEELPGR
+146 KEAGEDLPGR
-156 TRDRVAEALQVNKTK
+156 IRDRVAEAMQVNKTK

-187 IDAWKQQ
+187 IEAWKQQ

-210 TQYRLLDWMI
+210 AQYRLLDWMI

-260 VCYRGGAWNCSG
+260 VCYRGGEWNCAG
-272 CYKSC
+272 CCKSC
-277 LKTDSCRAVCQYA
+277 LKADSCRAVCQYA
-290 RKEESSKAGIAPPP
+290 RKEEYGAGIAPPP
-304 KKTPLNPAAKDP
+304 EKKPLNPAAKDP
-316 RLDYNTQVPTFCK
+316 RLDYHTQTPTFCK

-364 GGSGSIPKLALCLGT
+364 AGSGSVPKLALCLGT

-387 TDDPNPPSGKPD
+387 TDDPKPPASMPD
-399 GQLMI
+399 GQLAI
-404 CGWVPGGT
+404 CGWMPGGT
-412 NPREPCYAAAILD
+412 NPGPEPGWCVGIMPLAGMEPTPRSLWWSGTEWL
-425 FGGGQPVLRKIVY
+425 FQPGGVDIRLQPL
-438 WDGAAWRFRPN
+438 AWMRLPEY
-449 GETMSLLPV
+449 ET
-458 VWMALPAYSKEGSND
+458 E
-473 TQ
+473 

>member
-1 MAGKNFDISKFAST
+1 MAGKNFSVEKYMST
-15 IKPVP
+15 MQPVP

-27 ALGDIYLNPKNF
+27 DLGDIYLNPKNF
-39 YPKPDQ
+39 YPKPEP

-97 WRKVLCRILPP
+97 WSKVLCRILPP
-108 MTEDQELTAVIEAN
+108 MTEEQELTAVIEAN

-146 KEAGEELPGR
+146 KEAGEDLPGR
-156 TRDRVAEALQVNKTK
+156 IRDRVAEALQVNKTK

-210 TQYRLLDWMI
+210 MQYRLLDWMI
-220 DKGRSYTINEVRMF
+220 EKGRSYTINEVRKF
-234 RTVWGFCREKCPETA
+234 DTIWTFCKHKCPETA
-249 SFCSN
+249 GLCPN
-254 AERMYN
+254 AEQMYN
-260 VCYRGGAWNCSG
+260 AHYRGGNFYCAG
-272 CYKSC
+272 CCKSC
-277 LKTDSCRAVCQYA
+277 LKADSCTAVCQYV
-290 RKEESSKAGIAPPP
+290 KKAEPEPEI
-304 KKTPLNPAAKDP
+304 KKNPAAKDP
-316 RLDYNTQVPTFCK
+316 RLAGDTMVSAFCS
-329 RVRELRE
+329 RVKDLRVQ
-336 KTGLSRKEFA
+336 TGLSRKEFA
-346 ESIGEYPGTYSAW
+346 ESIGEYPNTYSAW

-364 GGSGSIPKLALCLGT
+364 AGSCSIPKLALCLGT

-387 TDDPNPPSGKPD
+387 TDDPKPTQAAQPE
-399 GQLMI
+399 GQLVI
-404 CGWVPGGT
+404 CGWMPGGT
-412 NPREPCYAAAILD
+412 NPGPEPGWCVGIMPLAGMEPTPRSLW
-425 FGGGQPVLRKIVY
+425 
-438 WDGAAWRFRPN
+438 WDGREWLFQPGGVDIRLQP
-449 GETMSLLPV
+449 L
-458 VWMALPAYSKEGSND
+458 VWMRLPEYEGGEQD
-473 TQ
+473 D

>member
-1 MAGKNFDISKFAST
+1 MSMTGKNFDISRFAST

-27 ALGDIYLNPKNF
+27 PLGDIYLNPKNF
-39 YPKPDQ
+39 YPKPDP

-66 VRDGE
+66 VRDGD

-84 VHLLEMKAPEDPR
+84 VHLLQMKAPEDPR
-97 WRKVLCRILPP
+97 WSKVLCRILPP

-131 LAEEADRLTKAYIRR
+131 LAEEADRLTKAYTKR
-146 KEAGEELPGR
+146 KEAGEDLPGR
-156 TRDRVAEALQVNKTK
+156 IRDRVAEAMQVNKTK

-234 RTVWGFCREKCPETA
+234 RTVWSFCREKCPETA
-249 SFCSN
+249 GFCPN

-260 VCYRGGAWNCSG
+260 VCYRHGEWNCAG
-272 CYKSC
+272 CCKSC
-277 LKTDSCRAVCQYA
+277 LKADSCTAVCQYV
-290 RKEESSKAGIAPPP
+290 KKAEPEPEI
-304 KKTPLNPAAKDP
+304 KKNPAAKDP
-316 RLDYNTQVPTFCK
+316 RLAGDTMVSAFCS
-329 RVRELRE
+329 RVKDLRVQ
-336 KTGLSRKEFA
+336 TGLSRKEFA
-346 ESIGEYPGTYSAW
+346 ESIGEYPNTYSAW

-364 GGSGSIPKLALCLGT
+364 AGSCSIPKLALCLGT

-387 TDDPNPPSGKPD
+387 TDDPNSPAPMPE
-399 GQLMI
+399 GQLAI
-404 CGWVPGGT
+404 CGWMPGGT
-412 NPREPCYAAAILD
+412 NPGPEPGWCVGMMPLAGMEPTPRSLW
-425 FGGGQPVLRKIVY
+425 
-438 WDGAAWRFRPN
+438 WDGTEWLFQPDGVDIRLQP
-449 GETMSLLPV
+449 L
-458 VWMALPAYSKEGSND
+458 VWMRLPEYEGGAQD
-473 TQ
+473 D

>member
-1 MAGKNFDISKFAST
+1 MSMTGKNFDISKFAST

-27 ALGDIYLNPKNF
+27 SLGDIYLNPKNF
-39 YPKPDQ
+39 YPKPDP

-97 WRKVLCRILPP
+97 WSKVLCRILPP

-131 LAEEADRLTKAYIRR
+131 LAEEADRLTKAYTKR
-146 KEAGEELPGR
+146 KEAGEDLPGR
-156 TRDRVAEALQVNKTK
+156 IRDRVAEAMQVNKTK

-187 IDAWKQQ
+187 IEAWKQQ
-194 RIPEA
+194 SIPEA

-220 DKGRSYTINEVRMF
+220 EKGRSYTINEVRMF

-260 VCYRGGAWNCSG
+260 VCYRHGEWNCAG
-272 CYKSC
+272 CCKSC
-277 LKTDSCRAVCQYA
+277 LKADSCTAVCQYV
-290 RKEESSKAGIAPPP
+290 KKAEPEPEI
-304 KKTPLNPAAKDP
+304 KKNPAAKDP
-316 RLDYNTQVPTFCK
+316 RLAGDTMVSAFCS
-329 RVRELRE
+329 RVKDLRVQ
-336 KTGLSRKEFA
+336 TGLSRKEFA
-346 ESIGEYPGTYSAW
+346 ESIGEYPNTYSAW

-364 GGSGSIPKLALCLGT
+364 AGSCSIPKLALCLGT

-387 TDDPNPPSGKPD
+387 TDDPNPPASMPE
-399 GQLMI
+399 GQLAI
-404 CGWVPGGT
+404 CGWMPGGT
-412 NPREPCYAAAILD
+412 NPGPEPGWCVGMMPL
-425 FGGGQPVLRKIVY
+425 GGMGPTPRSLWWSGTEWLFQPGGVDIRLR
-438 WDGAAWRFRPN
+438 P
-449 GETMSLLPV
+449 L
-458 VWMALPAYSKEGSND
+458 VWMRLPEYEGGAQD
-473 TQ
+473 D

>member
-1 MAGKNFDISKFAST
+1 MAGKNFDISTFAST

-39 YPKPDQ
+39 YPKPDP

-66 VRDGE
+66 VRDGD

-97 WRKVLCRILPP
+97 WSKVLCRILPP

-131 LAEEADRLTKAYIRR
+131 LAEEADRLTKAYTKR
-146 KEAGEELPGR
+146 KEAGEALPGR
-156 TRDRVAEALQVNKTK
+156 IRDRVAEAMQVNKTK

-220 DKGRSYTINEVRMF
+220 EKGRSYTINEVRMF
-234 RTVWGFCREKCPETA
+234 RTVWSFCREKCPETA

-260 VCYRGGAWNCSG
+260 ACYRHGEWNCAG
-272 CYKSC
+272 CCKSC
-277 LKTDSCRAVCQYA
+277 LKADSCRAVCQYV
-290 RKEESSKAGIAPPP
+290 KKAEPEPEI
-304 KKTPLNPAAKDP
+304 KKNPAAKDP
-316 RLDYNTQVPTFCK
+316 RLAGDTMVSAFCS
-329 RVRELRE
+329 RVKDLRVQ
-336 KTGLSRKEFA
+336 TGLSRKEFA

-364 GGSGSIPKLALCLGT
+364 AGSCSIPKLALCLGT

-387 TDDPNPPSGKPD
+387 TDDPKMPAAMPE
-399 GQLMI
+399 GQLAI
-404 CGWVPGGT
+404 CGWMPGGT
-412 NPREPCYAAAILD
+412 NPGPEPGWCVGMMPLAGMEPTPRSLW
-425 FGGGQPVLRKIVY
+425 
-438 WDGAAWRFRPN
+438 WDGREWLFQPGGVDIRLQP
-449 GETMSLLPV
+449 L
-458 VWMALPAYSKEGSND
+458 VWMRLPEYEGGEQD
-473 TQ
+473 D

>member
-1 MAGKNFDISKFAST
+1 MAGKNFDISRFTST

-39 YPKPDQ
+39 YPKPDP

-66 VRDGE
+66 VRDGD

-84 VHLLEMKAPEDPR
+84 VHLLQMKAPEDPR
-97 WRKVLCRILPP
+97 WSKVLCRILPP

-156 TRDRVAEALQVNKTK
+156 TRDRVAEAMQVNKTK

-187 IDAWKQQ
+187 IEAWKQQ

-220 DKGRSYTINEVRMF
+220 EKGRSYTINEVRMF

-249 SFCSN
+249 GFCPN

-260 VCYRGGAWNCSG
+260 VCYRGGEWNCNG
-272 CYKSC
+272 CCKSC
-277 LKTDSCRAVCQYA
+277 LKADSCRAVCQYV
-290 RKEESSKAGIAPPP
+290 KKAEPEPEI
-304 KKTPLNPAAKDP
+304 KKNPAAKDP
-316 RLDYNTQVPTFCK
+316 RLAVDTMVSAFCS
-329 RVRELRE
+329 RVKDLRVQ
-336 KTGLSRKEFA
+336 TGLSRKEFA
-346 ESIGEYPGTYSAW
+346 ESIGEYPNTYSAW

-364 GGSGSIPKLALCLGT
+364 AGSCSIPKLALCLGT

-387 TDDPNPPSGKPD
+387 TDDPKMPAAMPE
-399 GQLMI
+399 GQLAI
-404 CGWVPGGT
+404 CGWMPGGT
-412 NPREPCYAAAILD
+412 NPGPEPGWCVGMMPLAGMEPTPRSLW
-425 FGGGQPVLRKIVY
+425 
-438 WDGAAWRFRPN
+438 WDGREWLFQPGGVDIRLQP
-449 GETMSLLPV
+449 L
-458 VWMALPAYSKEGSND
+458 VWMRLPEYEGGAQD
-473 TQ
+473 D

>member
-1 MAGKNFDISKFAST
+1 MAGKNFSVEKYMST
-15 IKPVP
+15 MQPVP

-27 ALGDIYLNPKNF
+27 ALEDIYLNPKNF
-39 YPKPDQ
+39 YPKPDP

-66 VRDGE
+66 IRDGQ

-97 WRKVLCRILPP
+97 WSKVLCRILPP

-131 LAEEADRLTKAYIRR
+131 LAEEADRLTKAYTKR

-156 TRDRVAEALQVNKTK
+156 IRDRVAEALQVNKTK

-187 IDAWKQQ
+187 IEAWKQQ

-234 RTVWGFCREKCPETA
+234 RIVWGLCREKCPETA
-249 SFCSN
+249 GFCPN

-260 VCYRGGAWNCSG
+260 VCYRGGEWKCSG
-272 CYKSC
+272 CCKSC
-277 LKTDSCRAVCQYA
+277 LKTDSCTAVCQYA
-290 RKEESSKAGIAPPP
+290 RKDASSKAGIAPPP
-304 KKTPLNPAAKDP
+304 EKKPLNPAAKDP
-316 RLDYNTQVPTFCK
+316 RLDYRTQTPTFCK
-329 RVRELRE
+329 RVRELRA

-346 ESIGEYPGTYSAW
+346 ESIGEHPGTYSAW

-364 GGSGSIPKLALCLGT
+364 AGSGNVPKLALCLGT

-387 TDDPNPPSGKPD
+387 TDDPKPPAAQPD

-404 CGWVPGGT
+404 SGWMPGGT
-412 NPREPCYAAAILD
+412 NPREPCYAAVILD
-425 FGGGQPVLRKIVY
+425 FGDDQPTMRKIVY

-449 GETMSLLPV
+449 GETMSLFPA
-458 VWMALPAYSKEGSND
+458 VWMALPDYSKEVPND
-473 TQ
+473 TK